1 MLTAELLVCILLLA
15 FLCRLVYL
23 GTQMLSKVASS
34 VAAINSQM
42 LAFIE
47 GGATPDEE
55 CPPVDHFKNHLTP
68 SHLEFWS
75 YLGQCFYANHAS
87 WVAEN
92 KRKEDS

>member
-1 MLTAELLVCILLLA
+1 MLNVGPLICILLLA

-23 GTQMLSKVASS
+23 GTQMLSKVAFS

-55 CPPVDHFKNHLTP
+55 SPTVDHFKNHLTP

-75 YLGQCFYANHAS
+75 YLGQRFYANHAS
-87 WVAEN
+87 WLAEN